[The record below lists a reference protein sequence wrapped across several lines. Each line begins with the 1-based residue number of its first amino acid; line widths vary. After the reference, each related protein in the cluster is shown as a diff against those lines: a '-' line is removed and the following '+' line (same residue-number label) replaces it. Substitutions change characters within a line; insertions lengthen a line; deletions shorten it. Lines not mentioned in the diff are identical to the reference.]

1 MSLMF
6 TELKMNEKA
15 YEANKCRNIQN
26 NLLNL

>member
-15 YEANKCRNIQN
+15 HKANKCRNIQN
-26 NLLNL
+26 DLFNR